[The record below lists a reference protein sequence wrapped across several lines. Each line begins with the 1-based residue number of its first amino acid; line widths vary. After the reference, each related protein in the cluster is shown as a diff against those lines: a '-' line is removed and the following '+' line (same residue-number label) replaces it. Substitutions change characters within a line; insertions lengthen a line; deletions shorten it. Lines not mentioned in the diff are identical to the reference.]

1 MAIRRN
7 RKKSHWQRR
16 AMALG
21 FCTLFCLGQGCYE
34 QKVVDRDTF
43 GPVPDGD
50 EYEVDIYLISELA
63 GRFLAQKKSGET
75 VICGDFGKEGTET
88 NTCAMPSF
96 LFYQS
101 PIVKDG
107 ENAGVW
113 NPSDGDGKFV
123 LGSESSDV
131 VIASN
136 GEGGNCQ
143 YTLKIR
149 PYYDSEDE
157 KMSGRTISY
166 EIKAKNRKTDF
177 NLLKKISDNNLEL
190 M

>member
-1 MAIRRN
+1 
-7 RKKSHWQRR
+7 
-16 AMALG
+16 MALG

-96 LFYQS
+96 LFYES
-101 PIVKDG
+101 PVAKEGKDEG
-107 ENAGVW
+107 QKPRRLRIW
-113 NPSDGDGKFV
+113 QI
-123 LGSESSDV
+123 ESPV
-131 VIASN
+131 
-136 GEGGNCQ
+136 
-143 YTLKIR
+143 
-149 PYYDSEDE
+149 
-157 KMSGRTISY
+157 
-166 EIKAKNRKTDF
+166 EID
-177 NLLKKISDNNLEL
+177 
-190 M
+190 

>member
-1 MAIRRN
+1 MIALCLTALFFVQIGHLQVGYLVAGLETSRENRCVMAGRRN

-96 LFYQS
+96 PFNDS
-101 PIVKDG
+101 PVAQ
-107 ENAGVW
+107 E
-113 NPSDGDGKFV
+113 
-123 LGSESSDV
+123 
-131 VIASN
+131 
-136 GEGGNCQ
+136 
-143 YTLKIR
+143 
-149 PYYDSEDE
+149 
-157 KMSGRTISY
+157 
-166 EIKAKNRKTDF
+166 
-177 NLLKKISDNNLEL
+177 
-190 M
+190 